1 MMSNITQ
8 IEKHNP
14 DKVHKILDNLFFLVM
29 ILFIQIITNKVCNSK
44 FIRITPIKT
53 LNQYH
58 SYLFSYPYLL
68 ARKILNNL
76 L

>member
-1 MMSNITQ
+1 MISNITQ

-44 FIRITPIKT
+44 FIHIT
-53 LNQYH
+53 H
-58 SYLFSYPYLL
+58 H
-68 ARKILNNL
+68 
-76 L
+76 

>member
-8 IEKHNP
+8 TEKHNP
-14 DKVHKILDNLFFLVM
+14 DKAHKILDNLFFLVL
-29 ILFIQIITNKVCNSK
+29 ILSIQIITNKACNSK

-53 LNQYH
+53 LNQCH
-58 SYLFSYPYLL
+58 SYLFSYPHLL
-68 ARKILNNL
+68 VRKILNNL